1 MDNKFNYPPRR
12 EKDRDQ
18 FGYHPKGDWPKK
30 PPSGGSSVLRKPKP
44 KSPAGGAAKE
54 LVK

>member
-1 MDNKFNYPPRR
+1 MDNKYVPRR
-12 EKDRDQ
+12 EKDRGQ
-18 FGYHPKGDWPKK
+18 FGYSNKPEWPKK